1 MKEKGHGNAHHQ
13 NPAVFLSFI
22 GHTLAFWP
30 QESLV
35 YNTLDTNHI
44 GVTLRVDLPKHDG
57 RALSKSASAIQIST
71 RP

>member
-1 MKEKGHGNAHHQ
+1 M
-13 NPAVFLSFI
+13 
-22 GHTLAFWP
+22 
-30 QESLV
+30 